1 MFCSVFTIL
10 AILNNVVIKL
20 ELGIICLDKTNLI
33 DYSAFTYMNNGL
45 MEIVTKE
52 CDARNVEPI

>member
-1 MFCSVFTIL
+1 MICSVFTIL
-10 AILNNVVIKL
+10 AILHVMIKL
-20 ELGIICLDKTNLI
+20 LLSIICLDKTNLI